1 MAFLNYK
8 TQLIRDESN
17 VSSIYKVTVR
27 KHSATTELTQT
38 YNDEDGNEQNYTYDG
53 FTDDT
58 VLDSRIINYNIPEAD
73 KTSVVPGHPHVH
85 EEEIEYQE
93 CVTKWLNAVKQ
104 TSEYITAKEELLG
117 E

>member
-17 VSSIYKVTVR
+17 VSSIYKVTVES
-27 KHSATTELTQT
+27 HSATTELTQI
-38 YNDEDGNEQNYTYDG
+38 YNDEDGNEQSYTYDG
-53 FTDDT
+53 FIDDT
-58 VLDSRIINYNIPEAD
+58 ILDSRIITYGIPIAD
-73 KTSVVPGHPHVH
+73 RTSAVPGHPHVH

-93 CVTKWLNAVKQ
+93 CATKWLNAVKQ
-104 TSEYITAKEELLG
+104 TAEYMTAKLELLG